1 MLPDGYTVMYKSP
14 QSYEGS
20 VTMTLASTSTVGEYS
35 GSSPTSLMD
44 DESPD
49 PSEGTPGHSSRVLP
63 GLCSMS
69 AMTADPNSMENA
81 AGTINTIKVALLT
94 ICFTARGAHIS
105 IWQGGSGEGPR
116 LTNELNRSRAKYS
129 RMRLRKFRVRAYRC
143 IHDSGE
149 ITVGDLAA
157 FVGRNE
163 SGKTTILQALTLL
176 NRDEVVSE
184 LDLCDEMTEELK
196 EEMRLAE
203 GEFELGAH
211 ETELLKEKFPG
222 LPEITKIRLYRTNR
236 DPKVQYEFED
246 IAPGEERDAGLNSW
260 ENFAVGI
267 LRFLDTIPNHL
278 RIQVDTGFFEGPA
291 PKNQEAFDKK
301 MAEFSNQFHVIAI
314 QEPRVIEEWEKIYAN
329 PENQFSNLLT
339 GESEKLALQ
348 NFVSAELHPRFVYF
362 SDYKK
367 IYGNIN
373 LNEYLREEKGERPS
387 SIEYIE
393 EFDKAETVRNL
404 FYLAELDMNGLDAVK
419 ESPSKCIKLL
429 NSASNRL
436 TSKLNPAWKGDPIH
450 VDLRYN
456 PGNIMSVVISDVHR
470 DGTITNTGL
479 LNRRAEGFKWTF
491 SFIVNFAA
499 ETQRAELK
507 EAILLLDEPA
517 RNLHPTQQMGISDL
531 LSDLAGSN
539 QVLYATHSPFM
550 IFDYTPGNLL
560 VVELDKRKHLSR
572 IFYDYWNADDKT
584 LTPILYGLSRGQV
597 ESIVDREIGT
607 NSRPIIIVETMSDSM
622 YLNAFDRFLQD
633 PNISM
638 NPLNVVAAH
647 SKNSV
652 LPLAIFYRNHGYK
665 TFVLLD
671 NSEESKQ
678 ISAQLVSNEFSPV
691 QTIFFEREGKKL
703 ESIEDYIMLE
713 DYMHAV
719 NQTYEIKLR
728 NEGYSNLTPK
738 DVMEKPNPGTIN
750 KLRGI
755 WADHSDDD
763 WGRFEREEITR
774 YICEKITLEQTEFLS
789 DKTKDQFRSLYRLI
803 AERIRQYQNVVT
815 KPDLGKFQRPR
826 IRDL

>member
-1 MLPDGYTVMYKSP
+1 
-14 QSYEGS
+14 
-20 VTMTLASTSTVGEYS
+20 
-35 GSSPTSLMD
+35 
-44 DESPD
+44 
-49 PSEGTPGHSSRVLP
+49 
-63 GLCSMS
+63 
-69 AMTADPNSMENA
+69 
-81 AGTINTIKVALLT
+81 
-94 ICFTARGAHIS
+94 
-105 IWQGGSGEGPR
+105 
-116 LTNELNRSRAKYS
+116 
-129 RMRLRKFRVRAYRC
+129 MRLRKFRVRAYRC

-176 NRDEVVSE
+176 NRDQIVSE
-184 LDLCDEMTEELK
+184 LDLCDEMNEELK

-203 GEFELGAH
+203 GDFDLNQH
-211 ETELLKEKFPG
+211 ETSIIKEKFPG
-222 LPEITKIRLYRTNR
+222 LPEIKKIKLIRTNR
-236 DPKVQYEFED
+236 DSKVQYEFED
-246 IAPGEERDAGLNSW
+246 IKLNEKEDKEISSW
-260 ENFAVGI
+260 ENFSRQI
-267 LRFLDTIPNHL
+267 LEFIDTIPNHL
-278 RIQVDTGFFEGPA
+278 RIQIDTKFLEEQS
-291 PKNQEAFDKK
+291 PKNKEEFDSS
-301 MAEFSNQFHVIAI
+301 MAEFSNQFHLIAI
-314 QEPRVIEEWEKIYAN
+314 QEPKVIEEWEKIYN
-329 PENQFSNLLT
+329 SPENKFSNLLS
-339 GESEKLALQ
+339 GESEKTALQ
-348 NFVSAELHPRFVYF
+348 NFISSELHPRFVYF

-373 LNEYLREEKGERPS
+373 LNEYLREEKGERQD
-387 SIEYIE
+387 SIEFVE

-404 FYLAELDMNGLDAVK
+404 FYLAELDIKELDEVK

-429 NSASNRL
+429 NAASNRL
-436 TSKLNPAWKGDPIH
+436 SKKLNPAWKGDPIH

-456 PGNIMSVVISDVHR
+456 PGNIMSVVISDVHK

-531 LSDLAGSN
+531 LKNLAGSN

-584 LTPILYGLSRGQV
+584 LTPILYGLCRGQV

-607 NSRPIIIVETMSDSM
+607 NSRPIIIVETMSDAM
-622 YLNAFDRFLQD
+622 YLNAFDKFLQD

-638 NPLNVVAAH
+638 NPLNVIAAY

-652 LPLAIFYRNHGYK
+652 LPLAIFYRNHGYR
-665 TFVLLD
+665 TFILLD
-671 NSEESKQ
+671 NSDESKQ
-678 ISAQLVSNEFSPV
+678 ISAQLVSNEFSSI

-703 ESIEDYIMLE
+703 ESIEDYIALE
-713 DYMHAV
+713 DYLHPV

-728 NEGYSNLTPK
+728 HEGFSNLTPQ
-738 DVMEKPNPGTIN
+738 DVTSKEGKGILE
-750 KLRGI
+750 KLRKI
-755 WADHSDDD
+755 WQEHREED
-763 WGRFEREEITR
+763 WEEFDNEEITR
-774 YICEKITLEQTEFLS
+774 YICEKITLEETDFLS

-803 AERIRQYQNVVT
+803 AERIRQYQNIAA
-815 KPDLGKFQRPR
+815 KPDLKKFQKSKT
-826 IRDL
+826 

>member
-1 MLPDGYTVMYKSP
+1 
-14 QSYEGS
+14 
-20 VTMTLASTSTVGEYS
+20 
-35 GSSPTSLMD
+35 
-44 DESPD
+44 
-49 PSEGTPGHSSRVLP
+49 
-63 GLCSMS
+63 
-69 AMTADPNSMENA
+69 
-81 AGTINTIKVALLT
+81 
-94 ICFTARGAHIS
+94 
-105 IWQGGSGEGPR
+105 
-116 LTNELNRSRAKYS
+116 
-129 RMRLRKFRVRAYRC
+129 MRLRKFRVRAYRC

-176 NRDEVVSE
+176 NRDEQVSE
-184 LDLCDEMTEELK
+184 LDLCDEMNEELK
-196 EEMRLAE
+196 EEIRLVE
-203 GEFELGAH
+203 GEFDLNQHERELI
-211 ETELLKEKFPG
+211 KEKFPS
-222 LPEITKIRLYRTNR
+222 LPKIKKIKLIRTNR
-236 DPKVQYEFED
+236 RPKVQYEFDDIELSED
-246 IAPGEERDAGLNSW
+246 ENQGINSW
-260 ENFAVGI
+260 ENFSKQI
-267 LRFLDTIPNHL
+267 LGFFDTIPNHL
-278 RIQVDTGFFEGPA
+278 RIQINTKFFEEQV
-291 PKNQEAFDKK
+291 PKNQEAFDRG

-314 QEPRVIEEWEKIYAN
+314 QEPKVIEEWEKIYEN
-329 PENQFSNLLT
+329 PENQFSNLLS
-339 GESEKLALQ
+339 GESVKTALE
-348 NFVSAELHPRFVYF
+348 NFIASDLHPRFVYF

-373 LNEYLREEKGERPS
+373 LNEFLREERGERAD

-404 FYLAELDMNGLDAVK
+404 FYLAELDMKELDEVK

-429 NSASNRL
+429 NAASNRL
-436 TSKLNPAWKGDPIH
+436 TNKLNPAWKGDPIH

-456 PGNIMSVVISDVHR
+456 PGNIMSVVISDVHK

-507 EAILLLDEPA
+507 EALLLLDEPA

-531 LSDLAGSN
+531 LKNLAGSN

-607 NSRPIIIVETMSDSM
+607 NSRPIIIVETMSDAM
-622 YLNAFDRFLQD
+622 YLNAFDKFLQD

-638 NPLNVVAAH
+638 NPLNVVAAYN
-647 SKNSV
+647 KNSV
-652 LPLAIFYRNHGYK
+652 LPLAIFYRNHGYR

-678 ISAQLVSNEFSPV
+678 ISAQLVSNEFSSI
-691 QTIFFEREGKKL
+691 QTIFFEKEGKKL
-703 ESIEDYIMLE
+703 ESIEDYISLE
-713 DYMHAV
+713 DYLHPV

-728 NEGYSNLTPK
+728 REGFSNLKPEEIVSKEGKGTL
-738 DVMEKPNPGTIN
+738 EKL
-750 KLRGI
+750 KKI
-755 WADHSDDD
+755 WQEHREDD
-763 WGRFEREEITR
+763 WGEFDNEEITR
-774 YICEKITLEQTEFLS
+774 YICEKIALEDTDFLT

-803 AERIRQYQNVVT
+803 AERIRQYQNIAA
-815 KPDLGKFQRPR
+815 KPDPSKFQKAKA
-826 IRDL
+826 

>member
-1 MLPDGYTVMYKSP
+1 
-14 QSYEGS
+14 
-20 VTMTLASTSTVGEYS
+20 
-35 GSSPTSLMD
+35 
-44 DESPD
+44 
-49 PSEGTPGHSSRVLP
+49 
-63 GLCSMS
+63 
-69 AMTADPNSMENA
+69 
-81 AGTINTIKVALLT
+81 
-94 ICFTARGAHIS
+94 
-105 IWQGGSGEGPR
+105 
-116 LTNELNRSRAKYS
+116 
-129 RMRLRKFRVRAYRC
+129 MRLRKFRVRAYRC

-176 NRDEVVSE
+176 NKDEIVSE
-184 LDLCDEMTEELK
+184 LDLCDEMNEELK
-196 EEMRLAE
+196 NKINLAE
-203 GEFELGAH
+203 GDFDLNQH
-211 ETELLKEKFPG
+211 ESSIIKKRFPN
-222 LPEITKIRLYRTNR
+222 LPEIKKIKLFRTNQ
-236 DPKVQYEFED
+236 DQKVQYEFED
-246 IAPGEERDAGLNSW
+246 VEFGESDSGELNSW
-260 ENFAVGI
+260 ENFSKQIIG
-267 LRFLDTIPNHL
+267 FLDTIPNHL
-278 RIQVDTGFFEGPA
+278 RIQVDTTFFDETV
-291 PKNQEAFDKK
+291 PKNQEAFDSG
-301 MAEFSNQFHVIAI
+301 MAEFSNQFHVIAV
-314 QEPRVIEEWEKIYAN
+314 QEPQVIEEWEKIYEN
-329 PENQFSNLLT
+329 PENQFSNLLS
-339 GESEKLALQ
+339 GESQRVALQ
-348 NFVSAELHPRFVYF
+348 NFIALELHPRFVYF

-373 LNEYLREEKGERPS
+373 LNEYLKEENRERTE
-387 SIEYIE
+387 SIEFIE

-404 FYLAELDMNGLDAVK
+404 FYLAELDLRELDEVK
-419 ESPSKCIKLL
+419 NSPSKSIKLL
-429 NSASNRL
+429 NAASNRL

-470 DGTITNTGL
+470 DGTVTNTGL

-531 LSDLAGSN
+531 LRNLAGSN

-550 IFDYTPGNLL
+550 IFDYTPGSLL

-622 YLNAFDRFLQD
+622 YLNAFDKFLQD

-638 NPLNVVAAH
+638 NPLNVIAAYN
-647 SKNSV
+647 KNSV
-652 LPLAIFYRNHGYK
+652 LPLAIFYRNHGYR

-671 NSEESKQ
+671 NTEESRQ
-678 ISAQLVSNEFSPV
+678 ISAQLASNEFSSV
-691 QTIFFEREGKKL
+691 QIIFFEREGKKL
-703 ESIEDYIMLE
+703 ESIEDYIVLE
-713 DYMHAV
+713 DYLHPV

-728 NEGYSNLTPK
+728 QEGFSNITPEEIESK
-738 DVMEKPNPGTIN
+738 EGNGSIE
-750 KLRGI
+750 KLRKI
-755 WADHSDDD
+755 WQEHSNED
-763 WGRFEREEITR
+763 WGEFNNEEITR
-774 YICEKITLEQTEFLS
+774 YICEKISLGETSFLS

-803 AERIRQYQNVVT
+803 AERIRQYQNVT
-815 KPDLGKFQRPR
+815 TRTDLDKFQKAKA
-826 IRDL
+826 